1 MSDRYYGDYK
11 IIQSERLNENE
22 ELVIGYNKNNPVAE
36 YRYVCWYYYE
46 PKDYY
51 FWGHYFET
59 LENAQNDLKIR
70 KKELFDTIDI
80 IKNFKK
86 N

>member
-36 YRYVCWYYYE
+36 YRYVCWYY
-46 PKDYY
+46 
-51 FWGHYFET
+51 
-59 LENAQNDLKIR
+59 LL
-70 KKELFDTIDI
+70 
-80 IKNFKK
+80 
-86 N
+86 